1 MEWLLKLWLVE
12 PPQLSGLFCKIFIFA
27 CFFNILS
34 VGVQIG
40 IHATGN
46 IKLFSFI
53 SGCCHLST
61 LPIIYLLYVMGLPV
75 YSAFWVSVTIT
86 VLILIADLIIAQN
99 RIEAFRIF
107 EYAKIVF
114 LHILFVSAITV
125 FILYL
130 IHSLFRTN
138 PWISLIIDISLTIL
152 MLYSIG
158 LSGNEK
164 NQLRE
169 KIRISLNKLYGNH
182 F

>member
-1 MEWLLKLWLVE
+1 
-12 PPQLSGLFCKIFIFA
+12 
-27 CFFNILS
+27 
-34 VGVQIG
+34 
-40 IHATGN
+40 
-46 IKLFSFI
+46 
-53 SGCCHLST
+53 
-61 LPIIYLLYVMGLPV
+61 MGLPV